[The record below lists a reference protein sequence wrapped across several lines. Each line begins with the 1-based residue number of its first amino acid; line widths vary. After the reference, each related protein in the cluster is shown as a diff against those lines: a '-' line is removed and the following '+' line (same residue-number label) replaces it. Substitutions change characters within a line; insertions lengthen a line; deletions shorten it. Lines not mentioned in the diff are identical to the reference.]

1 MRKFTFCVVCASL
14 WQFRVRVF
22 DTRKRGA
29 RGALD
34 HQSDPP
40 DTAVSGIGGPGGGL
54 DSLCETRMCRALKIL
69 AWAAL
74 GFAGSAAAFVPA
86 VPPGSW
92 LGSLHVVDARRAG
105 APAQRAGA
113 DALRVPHRGAGA
125 GRRLTAGMRMDVE
138 RARGAPRVRVVN
150 SPGEWSELL
159 AAGSDSGSMV
169 MVFFKKEFCRKCEAM
184 RPKFAK
190 LSRDLSGLDVQW
202 AEANG
207 VKLGKELRTQLK
219 LNNVPSFQLWSRGE
233 MLEHFD
239 EEIDL
244 TKSLLRDLSLASIG
258 VENVQVQAPGK
269 SAVKGTSTRVHEVER
284 RLRLDSS

>member
-1 MRKFTFCVVCASL
+1 MFEFL
-14 WQFRVRVF
+14 IH
-22 DTRKRGA
+22 A
-29 RGALD
+29 RA
-34 HQSDPP
+34 
-40 DTAVSGIGGPGGGL
+40 AVSGIGGPGRGL
-54 DSLCETRMCRALKIL
+54 DSLCERRMCRALKTL

-92 LGSLHVVDARRAG
+92 LGSLHVVDEGRAG

-125 GRRLTAGMRMDVE
+125 GRRLPAGMRMDVE

-184 RPKFAK
+184 KPKFAK

-207 VKLGKELRTQLK
+207 VKLGKDLCTQLK
-219 LNNVPSFQLWSRGE
+219 LNKVPSFQLWSRGE

-239 EEIDL
+239 AEIDL
-244 TKSLLRDLSLASIG
+244 TKSVDKIREVLVQHADAHEVSDETLLRDLSLASIG
-258 VENVQVQAPGK
+258 VENVQAPGS
-269 SAVKGTSTRVHEVER
+269 SAVKGTGTRVREVER

>member
-1 MRKFTFCVVCASL
+1 
-14 WQFRVRVF
+14 
-22 DTRKRGA
+22 
-29 RGALD
+29 
-34 HQSDPP
+34 
-40 DTAVSGIGGPGGGL
+40 
-54 DSLCETRMCRALKIL
+54 MCRALKTL

-207 VKLGKELRTQLK
+207 VKLDKDLCTQLK